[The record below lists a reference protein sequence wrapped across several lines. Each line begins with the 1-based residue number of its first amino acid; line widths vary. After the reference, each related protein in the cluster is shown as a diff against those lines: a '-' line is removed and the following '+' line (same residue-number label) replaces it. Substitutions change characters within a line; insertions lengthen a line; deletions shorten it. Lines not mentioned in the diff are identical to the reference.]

1 MNSELA
7 AVATNICTGEKNVHP
22 CTMAAGSKV
31 QWFGGALF
39 LQLLTHQRLRL
50 QGCWQ
55 RSLQRCLQQ
64 QQCLRKNAP
73 CCLSLSH
80 VENSHQV
87 GVAELPCTL
96 AEARATLLRFLQL
109 LLDTLPL
116 CSREEEKTVTGRGIG
131 GSRQRNRSR
140 KRKSRGE
147 AGERGAMGGKNKG
160 HPKICQIGGAQKLP
174 PAHVKIH

>member
-1 MNSELA
+1 M
-7 AVATNICTGEKNVHP
+7 HP

-64 QQCLRKNAP
+64 QQSLRKNAP

-109 LLDTLPL
+109 LLDTLPFF
-116 CSREEEKTVTGRGIG
+116 SQGEEKTVMGKGVGGEPKKEPVKEQKIKRGG
-131 GSRQRNRSR
+131 
-140 KRKSRGE
+140 
-147 AGERGAMGGKNKG
+147 
-160 HPKICQIGGAQKLP
+160 GGAGGDGKKKRRTP
-174 PAHVKIH
+174 PKMPN